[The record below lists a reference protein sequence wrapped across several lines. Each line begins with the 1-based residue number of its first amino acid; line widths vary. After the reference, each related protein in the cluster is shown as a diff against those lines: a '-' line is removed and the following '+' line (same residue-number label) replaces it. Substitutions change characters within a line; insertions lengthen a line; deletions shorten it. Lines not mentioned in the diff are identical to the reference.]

1 VFSGDFRQ
9 TLPIVRKG
17 SRAQI
22 VDASLRRSYLWGF
35 MQHLR
40 LECNMRS
47 QKDLEFDDMLLH
59 ISGGTEEVNNE
70 GEVLL
75 PERLCIP

>member
-1 VFSGDFRQ
+1 
-9 TLPIVRKG
+9 
-17 SRAQI
+17 
-22 VDASLRRSYLWGF
+22 

-40 LECNMRS
+40 LECNMRA